1 MESVRRIFDKIGSE
15 LGDEKVYNLHCHF
28 SKIEYTKAG
37 EKKHLTFADEIYGPE
52 FHPLAEAI
60 VKEGVAPRII
70 CESDGTMAEDALEM
84 KKMWQNAQGGNI

>member
-1 MESVRRIFDKIGSE
+1 MLIRYQYCQFFQQVLYCLRQHEHTR
-15 LGDEKVYNLHCHF
+15 
-28 SKIEYTKAG
+28 